1 MGKSQTI
8 IMAAAIIV
16 VLGLVIGLLIHLRSA
31 APAPDGSSD
40 GSTAEPLDKLAER
53 ARACRVDADCVLVH
67 LPRCQGGC
75 RPGPCGTIAHDE
87 LAAVNRALRDRY
99 LARLEQRERA
109 ACRDI
114 ICLACAQPT
123 RPPIPPLKGE
133 DQGQPLPQAICR
145 HGTCKVSDTGT

>member
-1 MGKSQTI
+1 MDKPGPI

-16 VLGLVIGLLIHLRSA
+16 VLGLVIGLLIYPRS
-31 APAPDGSSD
+31 APAPDGPAD
-40 GSTAEPLDKLAER
+40 GSTAEPLDNLAER

-123 RPPIPPLKGE
+123 RPPIPPLKGK
-133 DQGQPLPQAICR
+133 DQGQPLPQAICL
-145 HGTCKVSDTGT
+145 HGTCMVSDTGT